1 MSSVVD
7 ILRWTGILLL
17 GTLPVAACGGGGESV
32 AAERAPELERL
43 FSVETLDRP
52 ESVAFD
58 GARGRWLIT
67 SRGGRG
73 TDGGG
78 YVTAVPAGGGEPE
91 HRVFR
96 GRTPG
101 LTWEGPTGI
110 AIRGPRAYVVDAR
123 SVVGID
129 LDGDTVAFR
138 LRLPGSGALDDVVA
152 DHRGVLYVSDPDADA
167 VYTVAPDGSGWSR
180 VPSVGSLRHPAGL
193 LTGTDSAGGHHL
205 VIAGREGAVLTLHAD
220 SSVTLLAE
228 SAGLGR
234 LDGIQRSPGGHLL
247 VSDHAGGRLQL
258 LQRRRRD
265 VWRAGVVWL
274 RGLEGPADFSVLGD
288 TLAVPEAGAGR
299 VTFFR
304 IRG

>member
-1 MSSVVD
+1 VRSAVD
-7 ILRWTGILLL
+7 ALRWTGILLL
-17 GTLPVAACGGGGESV
+17 GALPVAAACGGGGGSV
-32 AAERAPELERL
+32 AADRAPELERL
-43 FSVETLDRP
+43 FAVEGLDRP

-58 GARGRWLIT
+58 GERDRWLIA
-67 SRGGRG
+67 SRGGTG
-73 TDGGG
+73 PDGGG
-78 YVTAVPAGGGEPE
+78 YVSAVPAGGGEPE

-96 GRTPG
+96 RRAPG

-110 AIRGPRAYVVDAR
+110 AVRGRRAYVVDAR
-123 SVVGID
+123 SVVAVD

-138 LRLPGSGALDDVVA
+138 LRLPGSGPLDDVVA
-152 DHRGVLYVSDPDADA
+152 DDRGVLYVSDPDADA

-193 LTGTDSAGGHHL
+193 LPGADSGGHHL

-265 VWRAGVVWL
+265 VWRAGVVWI